1 MEKVIKFGLPKGSLN
16 TPGRGNTES
25 IFMDAGYEI
34 KGYTPTKESN
44 RSMKIANDPEISL
57 FLSRPQSSPSELL
70 RELLDIAIIGED
82 WVRETQGENGAIE
95 KLCDLE
101 YGQTRLI
108 VALPKE
114 NPAQNLNEYLAT
126 RLDDPRPLICY
137 SEYVNLTRTFIASLP
152 NYKTK
157 YGDALPLLQIRGITV
172 GENANVIVINSDGVT
187 EGYIEKGADIVVDNT
202 QTGSTLKAY
211 GLKILDTIMTSTSGL
226 YAGPSIAGDP
236 WLREKAAAIAE
247 ALKGVVTARKYN
259 DVKFNIPK
267 GILDELIEYLKSNKL
282 FVDWPTINEAGDYY
296 AVNIVVPRAIWPRIS
311 NELKNKYKASGI
323 SRTGIKQLIL

>member
-25 IFMDAGYEI
+25 IFLNAGYDI

-70 RELLDIAIIGED
+70 RELLDVAIIGED
-82 WVRETQGENGAIE
+82 WVRETQGEEGQIE
-95 KLCDLE
+95 RLCDLE
-101 YGQTRLI
+101 YGQTKLI

-114 NPAQNLNEYLAT
+114 NPAQNLNDYLET
-126 RLDDPRPLICY
+126 RLKDSRPLICY

-152 NYKTK
+152 AYKK
-157 YGDALPLLQIRGITV
+157 KFGDAMPLLQIRGITV
-172 GENANVIVINSDGVT
+172 GDNDKVVVINSDGVT

-226 YAGPSIAGDP
+226 YAGPSINRDP
-236 WLREKAAAIAE
+236 WLREKASAIAE
-247 ALKGVVTARKYN
+247 ALNGVVTARKYN

-267 GILDELIEYLKSNKL
+267 NKLDTLIEYLKSNSL
-282 FVDWPTINEAGDYY
+282 FVDSPTINDAGEYY

-311 NELKNKYKASGI
+311 NELKSKHGASGI
-323 SRTGIKQLIL
+323 SRVGIKQLIL